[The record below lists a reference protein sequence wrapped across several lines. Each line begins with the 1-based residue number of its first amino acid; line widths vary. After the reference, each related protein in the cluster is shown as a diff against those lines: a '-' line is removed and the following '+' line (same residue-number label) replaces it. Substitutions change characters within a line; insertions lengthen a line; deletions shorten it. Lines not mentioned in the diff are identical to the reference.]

1 MDIDK
6 DTKKADKVVK
16 NVAKVG
22 DLIILV
28 SLDWCNLVSLEIPI
42 CTLQSFQLYLGKGN
56 KSIKGEFFGQ
66 PNQ

>member
-6 DTKKADKVVK
+6 DTKKADKVVE

-28 SLDWCNLVSLEIPI
+28 SLDWCNLVLLAITI
-42 CTLQSFQLYLGKGN
+42 CTLQSFQLYLGKGT
-56 KSIKGEFFGQ
+56 KKKGELIGQ
-66 PNQ
+66 PDQ

>member
-28 SLDWCNLVSLEIPI
+28 SLDWCNLVLLAITI
-42 CTLQSFQLYLGKGN
+42 YTLQSFQLYLGKGT
-56 KSIKGEFFGQ
+56 KKKGELIGQ
-66 PNQ
+66 PDQ

>member
-28 SLDWCNLVSLEIPI
+28 SLDWCNLVLLAITIYTCKVFSYI
-42 CTLQSFQLYLGKGN
+42 
-56 KSIKGEFFGQ
+56 
-66 PNQ
+66 